1 MSAKIRIPYC
11 IVCGKLG
18 VDLGKVSGKDV
29 AICPDCAKA
38 LLPRLQAL
46 VAELAP
52 PKPKPVKKISV
63 KELKELIAEKVEK
76 RGRLSLYDLAR
87 RYGHSRA
94 TIREIAKTLAEERGW
109 EVEEAAK
116 KLVLKKPAPA
126 EVAG

>member
-63 KELKELIAEKVEK
+63 KELKELKVISEC
-76 RGRLSLYDLAR
+76 
-87 RYGHSRA
+87 
-94 TIREIAKTLAEERGW
+94 
-109 EVEEAAK
+109 
-116 KLVLKKPAPA
+116 LKKIDNK
-126 EVAG
+126 